1 MSFDPI
7 SRRGPGPDIER
18 KIDPH
23 YAELHPDRP
32 VSFARRVAARLRRAV
47 GRPPTEN
54 RPLQLDEVWAREEAR
69 YRAKNE
75 GKPDAR

>member
-18 KIDPH
+18 KVDPH
-23 YAELHPDRP
+23 HSDLHPDRR
-32 VSFARRVAARLRRAV
+32 VSFARRVTARLRRV
-47 GRPPTEN
+47 LGRAPEEN
-54 RPLQLDEVWAREEAR
+54 RPLQLDDVWAREEAR

-75 GKPDAR
+75 GKRGA